1 MAEAPACPQCGS
13 RKVWKDGLRYT
24 SFGAIQRYI
33 CRVCGYR
40 FSDPNR
46 PRKNLK
52 NKHAITNMRCGS
64 RALALLEPRG
74 EWAMKECAET
84 GDGHAGATISQN
96 AKGKIIDFL
105 WHLKKNGYSKG
116 SIQTYVRALK
126 KLAANSNI
134 MDPESVKTYLAKLDI
149 SNSYRHN
156 IIAAY
161 TLFLKTQGLKWDPPI
176 CKITRKLPFIPTE
189 RELDDLIAAAGKK
202 TAAFLQLL
210 KETAMRVGEA
220 SRLRW
225 TNVDLQRRL
234 ITLNEPEK
242 NGKARI
248 FNISQK
254 LVNMLAAL
262 PKTSEYVFGTSNKIS
277 RSSVFYKLRKKV
289 AKKLGNPRILKI
301 GFHTFRH
308 WKATML
314 YHQTK
319 DIVYVK
325 EFLGHK
331 SLDTTLLYIQ
341 LEQALFKEDN
351 EEFHVKVASD
361 PEEIKALLEA
371 GFEYVCNKDGLMFFR
386 KRK

>member
-1 MAEAPACPQCGS
+1 MAPACPQCGS
-13 RKVWKDGLRYT
+13 HKVWKDGLRYT

-33 CRVCGYR
+33 CRTCGYR

-52 NKHAITNMRCGS
+52 THHAITNMRCGS

-74 EWAMKECAET
+74 ERAMKECAET
-84 GDGHAGATISQN
+84 KDGHAGATANNEVKSR
-96 AKGKIIDFL
+96 IIDFL
-105 WHLKKNGYSKG
+105 WYLKKNGYSKG
-116 SIQTYVRALK
+116 SIQTYARAIK
-126 KLAANSNI
+126 KLAANSNL
-134 MDPESVKTYLAKLDI
+134 MDPESVKAYLAKLDI
-149 SNSYRHN
+149 SSSYRHN

-301 GFHTFRH
+301 SFHTFRH